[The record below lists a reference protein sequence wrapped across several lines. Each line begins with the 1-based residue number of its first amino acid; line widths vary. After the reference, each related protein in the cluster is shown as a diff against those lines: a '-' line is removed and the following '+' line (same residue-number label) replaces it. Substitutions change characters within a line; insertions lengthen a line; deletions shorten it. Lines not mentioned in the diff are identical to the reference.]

1 MGSPGANGDFS
12 GVIKNSFV
20 IENGEQGQALSESMI
35 SGNMAEMLKDISGV
49 SKEHL
54 DLGGEDYPWIRIPN
68 LHFS

>member
-1 MGSPGANGDFS
+1 
-12 GVIKNSFV
+12 
-20 IENGEQGQALSESMI
+20 MI
-35 SGNMAEMLKDISGV
+35 SGNMAEMLKDISGI